1 MLSDYPELYIQDKFD
16 VWMFHD
22 IGIALLFP
30 LYDLCAFGI
39 CCFGSIKHASFFAIN
54 FDYIFP
60 LLLSHT

>member
-1 MLSDYPELYIQDKFD
+1 
-16 VWMFHD
+16 MFHD
-22 IGIALLFP
+22 IRITLFS
-30 LYDLCAFGI
+30 LFFMACFHFLFGGLFSLSDLCAFGI